1 MVMIDTLESCDATTT
16 TTGFTVSEDCI
27 FADNGELT
35 AEGMIEN
42 IAQTCAAR
50 IGYLNHLAG
59 HAVKLGFIGA
69 IKGFEFDR
77 RPLVGEHVETTITVK
92 EEVFG
97 ITLVDASMTTGGK
110 TIAST
115 TMKIALSDI
124 DATK

>member
-1 MVMIDTLESCDATTT
+1 MVMIDRLLDCDETTT
-16 TTGFTVSEDCI
+16 TTAFTVGDECI
-27 FADNGELT
+27 FADNGVLT

-69 IKGFEFDR
+69 IKGFEYTE
-77 RPLVGEHVETTITVK
+77 RPRLGETVETTVTVR

-97 ITLVDASMTTGGK
+97 ITLVDASMKLGSK
-110 TIAST
+110 EIART

-124 DATK
+124 DAKE